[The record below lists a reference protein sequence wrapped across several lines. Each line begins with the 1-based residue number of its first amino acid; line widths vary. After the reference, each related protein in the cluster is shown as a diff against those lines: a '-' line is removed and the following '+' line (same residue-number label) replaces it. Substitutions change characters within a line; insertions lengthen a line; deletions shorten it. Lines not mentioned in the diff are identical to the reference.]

1 MYLNETYSEVCMH
14 KHWFELSSL
23 NGLKQVLYHY
33 IVSLKYAI
41 RDFQKQENLKSS
53 GHLNS

>member
-1 MYLNETYSEVCMH
+1 MKPIVKCVCLNIGN
-14 KHWFELSSL
+14 ELSSL
-23 NGLKQVLYHY
+23 NGLKQRCFIIYI

-41 RDFQKQENLKSS
+41 RKVHKQENLKSD